1 MKCTRHTTL
10 NFADREADELEPS
23 AGVLT
28 PRASTQNCLAETTP
42 NPDSAPFQL
51 SSLEA
56 SGCRS
61 IKRRSG
67 SPAEVVGGISETCHT
82 EDLVDRKV
90 TGRGPDPDSKD
101 VGHLASND
109 TVSRSTQTDVDLEWS
124 NERYGNEG
132 ILVRVPF
139 RYSIQRLAD

>member
-10 NFADREADELEPS
+10 TFADREADEPEPS
-23 AGVLT
+23 GVLT
-28 PRASTQNCLAETTP
+28 PGASTQNCLAETTP
-42 NPDSAPFQL
+42 NPDNTPFQL

-61 IKRRSG
+61 IKRRSS
-67 SPAEVVGGISETCHT
+67 SPAEVVGDISETCHT
-82 EDLVDRKV
+82 EDPVDRKV

-109 TVSRSTQTDVDLEWS
+109 TVSRSTQTDVGLEWT